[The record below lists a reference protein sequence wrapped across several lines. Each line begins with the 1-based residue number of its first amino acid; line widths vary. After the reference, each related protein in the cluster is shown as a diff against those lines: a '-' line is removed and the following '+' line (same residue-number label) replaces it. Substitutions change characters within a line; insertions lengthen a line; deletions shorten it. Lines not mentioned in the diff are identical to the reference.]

1 MRAINILSYILNFI
15 LMVAISNAKATINRY
30 EKVMRML
37 GVK

>member
-1 MRAINILSYILNFI
+1 MRIVNVLSYILNFMLLI
-15 LMVAISNAKATINRY
+15 ALSNAKSTINRY